1 MQSAIVF
8 HAVPATECLEMASN
22 RKMSE
27 TIQMRSAGI
36 GMPTAGNS
44 LPGHPETQMAQ

>member
-1 MQSAIVF
+1 MQSGIVF
-8 HAVPATECLEMASN
+8 HAVTATEGLEMAGK

-27 TIQMRSAGI
+27 TIQMRSLGI

-44 LPGHPETQMAQ
+44 LSGHPGTQMAQ